1 MNLEIKQYTNS
12 LWLLLDTGSC
22 IRVLCRESNKS
33 RIVALWVGAA
43 PVWARGSEC
52 TYCSDGIGMSRKSL
66 QAFTS
71 LHVPDANALIK
82 LQTRRKHSTYAR
94 RVCAWTTTTTTTR
107 WRYSLVTYEH
117 INFCDTNICDR
128 FTYWAWHDEI
138 WLWIKVTA
146 ENVVTVTLQRL
157 QTFSLK
163 AALKNLFSKRHF
175 KTAYALC
182 TQHLCVLTRTV
193 T

>member
-1 MNLEIKQYTNS
+1 MHTGCVVNTTSGKKVYCEWVRPQCGWWERVYNVLTAV
-12 LWLLLDTGSC
+12 TGSEWAGSVF
-22 IRVLCRESNKS
+22 RHL
-33 RIVALWVGAA
+33 
-43 PVWARGSEC
+43 PV
-52 TYCSDGIGMSRKSL
+52 
-66 QAFTS
+66 FTS
-71 LHVPDANALIK
+71 QMRTLSSNYKHAASTVRTHVEYVREQQQQQQHDDVTRLWHMNTFVT
-82 LQTRRKHSTYAR
+82 QTF
-94 RVCAWTTTTTTTR
+94 V
-107 WRYSLVTYEH
+107 
-117 INFCDTNICDR
+117 R